1 MYIIYKKN
9 KPKISN
15 KAAAFLLL
23 ILAISLVIGAW
34 YIFLKNN
41 KSTTATFVKSSDT
54 QFVPKDAKKTIKT
67 EYFAISVP
75 STFENNGKKNPLAT
89 QVYYELQDKKKNDD
103 ARYLRIF
110 VDVFPKDY
118 AVDEVM
124 MVYNDGKR
132 LTPGQLSGDC
142 SDFTGAP
149 KYNPANDANKVWNT
163 SWQGM
168 PFVCDIGNV
177 FVQTAAISKD
187 GGYGQAME
195 GSSGQ
200 KHTFFF
206 VYVDQNNRPN
216 PQIFADAINSFQPL

>member
-1 MYIIYKKN
+1 MYIIYKKI

-15 KAAAFLLL
+15 NAVAFVL
-23 ILAISLVIGAW
+23 ILLALALIFGVW
-34 YIFLKNN
+34 YIFFKNN
-41 KSTTATFVKSSDT
+41 QSTTATFVKSSDT
-54 QFVPKDAKKTIKT
+54 QFVPKESKKVIRT
-67 EYFAISVP
+67 EYFAITVP
-75 STFENNGKKNPLAT
+75 NTFENNGKKNPLAN

-103 ARYLRIF
+103 ARYIRIF

-124 MVYNDGKR
+124 TVYNDGKR
-132 LTPGQLSGDC
+132 LTPGQFSGDC
-142 SDFTGAP
+142 SSFTGAP

-163 SWQGM
+163 SWQGI

-177 FVQTAAISKD
+177 FVQIGTISKD
-187 GGYGQAME
+187 SGYGQVMD
-195 GSSGQ
+195 GPSGQ
-200 KHTFFF
+200 KHTYFF